1 MLSARQITRAVLC
14 ALPVLG
20 AAACAADPHYADA
33 GTPNANELPPLV
45 DPGPA
50 TWPMGFHVVGN
61 QIVDGNG
68 QRVVLYGI
76 NRSGT
81 EYRCVQGSGGFFDGP
96 ASEASVAALTSWPN
110 VNAVRV
116 PLNESCWLGIN
127 GAVPAYSGDNYKQAI
142 SNYVT
147 LLHKYHLIPILELH
161 WVGPGQTKASRQQ
174 PLPDADH
181 APEFWS
187 DVATT
192 FVNDSGVVLE
202 AYNEP
207 FWADHN
213 MDSDPAWAC
222 WRDGCSTS
230 LLGQGSSGAI
240 GTYQTAGMQSIVDAI
255 RGTGSTH
262 VVLLGGLQYSNALT
276 EWLTYQPTDPAGNLA
291 AAWHVYN
298 FNQCINQDCWNAAP
312 AGVAAHVPLVATEIG
327 ENDCAGSNFLT
338 PLMNWLDETQSGY
351 LAWSWNA
358 YGACQAASTT
368 TNQGGQP
375 WSLITDFA
383 SATPNGGYAQT
394 FHDHVAGL

>member
-1 MLSARQITRAVLC
+1 M
-14 ALPVLG
+14 
-20 AAACAADPHYADA
+20 
-33 GTPNANELPPLV
+33 
-45 DPGPA
+45 
-50 TWPMGFHVVGN
+50 
-61 QIVDGNG
+61 
-68 QRVVLYGI
+68 
-76 NRSGT
+76 
-81 EYRCVQGSGGFFDGP
+81 
-96 ASEASVAALTSWPN
+96 TSWPN

-230 LLGQGSSGAI
+230 LLGQGSSCLLPG
-240 GTYQTAGMQSIVDAI
+240 QPP
-255 RGTGSTH
+255 RGSGKH
-262 VVLLGGLQYSNALT
+262 GPRRRVVPGLRGRS
-276 EWLTYQPTDPAGNLA
+276 PAGGC
-291 AAWHVYN
+291 V
-298 FNQCINQDCWNAAP
+298 
-312 AGVAAHVPLVATEIG
+312 V
-327 ENDCAGSNFLT
+327 
-338 PLMNWLDETQSGY
+338 
-351 LAWSWNA
+351 
-358 YGACQAASTT
+358 
-368 TNQGGQP
+368 
-375 WSLITDFA
+375 
-383 SATPNGGYAQT
+383 
-394 FHDHVAGL
+394 